1 MRPLPSEEAPAGDR
15 ATAPRAP
22 TANLKIGVE
31 RPPRPGAAARP
42 HRAGPDVSGSDRAAS
57 DWPDA
62 DWPAADWP
70 AADWPAADWPDSDW
84 PAPDSLGPDW
94 AGVDPRVGA
103 DAAAPRVTIPG
114 EYEPVD
120 RVLFGWHA
128 GNWPYLRYF
137 ARVMREVAREATAL
151 VAVESADERAAL
163 REALADEG
171 VDVSRV
177 EFVLHELD
185 SMWIR
190 DYGPILARTASG
202 YQVLDLPY
210 HPDRERDDA
219 FPRRFARDAGLP
231 VTRPPLDM
239 EGGHLQSD
247 GKGRC
252 IVTDDVLDRNLPR
265 DEAYVRR
272 ILRSYFGCRVIVI
285 VPRLYAEETGH
296 VDVFAYV
303 TGPGR
308 VIVGSYRPEEDR
320 VNARRLNRAARLLRE
335 SGFEVTRLPMPDN
348 GRRRIFRTH
357 TNVLVL
363 DRSVLVPVFRRDRRH
378 ERRALRTFAA
388 AFPDRRIVPIRADGV
403 MGLAGALHCTAVTV
417 PREARAVR
425 RRRG

>member
-1 MRPLPSEEAPAGDR
+1 MRPLADEDAPERTEAALRR
-15 ATAPRAP
+15 ADRAP
-22 TANLKIGVE
+22 TANLKVDAS
-31 RPPRPGAAARP
+31 RPGRP
-42 HRAGPDVSGSDRAAS
+42 RLEAPHS
-57 DWPDA
+57 DWADPDPTGA
-62 DWPAADWP
+62 DWAAADWP
-70 AADWPAADWPDSDW
+70 
-84 PAPDSLGPDW
+84 LPDW
-94 AGVDPRVGA
+94 AAVDWAGPDRAGMDGA
-103 DAAAPRVTIPG
+103 GAADLDDDAPPLVTVPG

-128 GNWPYLRYF
+128 GNWPYLRF
-137 ARVMREVAREATAL
+137 FGRVMREVAREATVL
-151 VAVESADERAAL
+151 VAVESAEERAAL

-219 FPRRFARDAGLP
+219 FPSRFARDAGLP
-231 VTRPPLDM
+231 VTRPPIDM

-265 DEAYVRR
+265 DEAYVRG
-272 ILRSYFGCRVIVI
+272 ILRAYFGCRVIVI

-308 VIVGSYRPEEDR
+308 VIVGSYPPEEDQ
-320 VNARRLNRAARLLRE
+320 VNSRRLNRAARLLRE
-335 SGFEVTRLPMPDN
+335 AGFEVTRLPMPDN
-348 GRRRIFRTH
+348 ARRRVFRTH

-417 PREARAVR
+417 PREAVR